1 MFLLPSPSSSPS
13 SPQQFSRFPELPPEI
28 RHQIWL
34 AAVPSPG
41 INFFNVH
48 VIPNDHPGANRS
60 TSPPLAR
67 LDVRR
72 LDIDDDDEHIATYD
86 PSAWRARDALR
97 CTCREARLVCAI
109 PEGKSAHVILTR
121 PRRGLF
127 VRAGDGQLRQ
137 LTPLK
142 EPQRRPWPTSVNADG
157 GGGGDLDAGLA
168 APVAAGG
175 HSTVATTT
183 QQSSS
188 AKSLGERE
196 TENKQQKQ
204 QPQQQTEPEPLI
216 YRTIR
221 VHIDDMLCLSVE
233 NCSFNLPW
241 EESPLLRGASDFDNR
256 SSDYDDDD
264 DEDPDA
270 DLGWVYDP
278 QFHPPLPSSIPPHR
292 YCINLARGYRIS
304 LRAVQDIITG
314 LIQTTSPPPCVPS
327 QTTQPQYLVMLDAVA
342 QDPGGR
348 TLAEL
353 NPALAAAAAAAAGNN
368 EGKNDDDAAAVAV
381 FRDRYGD
388 RYAPLPWDS
397 RVLQARSRL
406 TKLWPEA
413 NDVRERYLRSA
424 LLPSPKRPHTTT
436 RSLYGQYG
444 A

>member
-1 MFLLPSPSSSPS
+1 MFLLRSPSPSPSPSSPS
-13 SPQQFSRFPELPPEI
+13 LQQFSRFPDLPPEI

-72 LDIDDDDEHIATYD
+72 LDIDDDDDEHVATYD

-97 CTCREARLVCAI
+97 RTCREARLVCAI
-109 PEGKSAHVILTR
+109 PDTKSAHVILTR

-127 VRAGDGQLRQ
+127 VRAGDGQLRC
-137 LTPLK
+137 LTPLR
-142 EPQRRPWPTSVNADG
+142 EPPRRLSPTSVNANG
-157 GGGGDLDAGLA
+157 GVGGDSDVGLA
-168 APVAAGG
+168 AAAVTVEED
-175 HSTVATTT
+175 STVDATT
-183 QQSSS
+183 QQPSST
-188 AKSLGERE
+188 KNLGERE
-196 TENKQQKQ
+196 TEKRQQQ
-204 QPQQQTEPEPLI
+204 QQQQTEPEPLV

-221 VHIDDMLCLSVE
+221 VHIDDMFCLSIE
-233 NCSFNLPW
+233 NCSFNLPY
-241 EESPLLRGASDFDNR
+241 EESPILRGASDFDYR
-256 SSDYDDDD
+256 GCDYDE
-264 DEDPDA
+264 DEDEDADA

-278 QFHPPLPSSIPPHR
+278 QFHPPLPSSIPLHR
-292 YCINLARGYRIS
+292 YCINLARGNRVA

-314 LIQTTSPPPCVPS
+314 LIQTISLPPSLPSLPS
-327 QTTQPQYLVMLDAVA
+327 QPTQPQHLVMLDSVT
-342 QDPGGR
+342 QDPGER

-353 NPALAAAAAAAAGNN
+353 NPALAAGN
-368 EGKNDDDAAAVAV
+368 EGKKDNDAAVAV

-397 RVLQARSRL
+397 RDLQARYRL

-413 NDVRERYLRSA
+413 NDIRERYLRSA
-424 LLPSPKRPHTTT
+424 LLRSPKRLHTA
-436 RSLYGQYG
+436 RSLYGQSG
-444 A
+444 V